1 MTKYLENIGLCF
13 IYKYSI
19 KWDRYLLKIIILK
32 SPRSLNSPSAESFI
46 FLMKTFFIDWLN
58 CHLRFFKPRSI
69 SSKQSNPLAAAD
81 FLNWFRTCINV
92 LIKFHLKAMSK
103 NKLHVNIFDIENK
116 IKVFVKYFR
125 VFSNQSIS
133 DKAKCLRKQPLS
145 YEIIYQIRS
154 TIFELWLKQNKSNMK
169 DLFLKSSEIKD
180 KMYVSR
186 DVIQEHVEMRN

>member
-1 MTKYLENIGLCF
+1 
-13 IYKYSI
+13 
-19 KWDRYLLKIIILK
+19 
-32 SPRSLNSPSAESFI
+32 
-46 FLMKTFFIDWLN
+46 
-58 CHLRFFKPRSI
+58 
-69 SSKQSNPLAAAD
+69 
-81 FLNWFRTCINV
+81 
-92 LIKFHLKAMSK
+92 MSK

-169 DLFLKSSEIKD
+169 DLLLKSSQIKD

-186 DVIQEHVEMRN
+186 DVMQEHVEMRN